1 MYVGGVKDEEDLE
14 GNEIGALK
22 KKSIQ

>member
-1 MYVGGVKDEEDLE
+1 MYVGGAEDEEDLE
-14 GNEIGALK
+14 DNEIGALK